1 MAGADAYLEES
12 LASLARAHAVVLA
25 DGVVAT
31 HGTQQTVADLKRG
44 LLLQLPAS
52 CYIAAVWGRRL
63 RSQRCWWRGGQ
74 RSTELEVTA
83 AKYTQNVYLK
93 LGERISGNSVEILV
107 YKTSFI
113 IFKCSLKYLQV

>member
-1 MAGADAYLEES
+1 MPGANAYLEES

-31 HGTQQTVADLKRG
+31 HGTQQTVTDLERG

-52 CYIAAVWGRRL
+52 CHIAAVRGRRL

-74 RSTELEVTA
+74 RSTELEVNA
-83 AKYTQNVYLK
+83 AIYTQNICSK
-93 LGERISGNSVEILV
+93 LGERISDNSVEILA
-107 YKTSFI
+107 
-113 IFKCSLKYLQV
+113 